1 MAIMQGG
8 DGPVKQKAMEILV
21 ALGEIFNA
29 DKLIDIESTQISGV
43 SYKTIG
49 DAGLHWIESMLSEKV
64 VIPSTLNP
72 TGIDLR
78 LWRQMGIAEEFA
90 RKQMQI
96 IDVYSKLG
104 VKTLCSC
111 TPYLSG
117 HSPKFKDHIAWSE
130 SSAVCYAN
138 SILGARTNRE
148 GGPSAL
154 ASALIGK
161 TANYGYHLDEN
172 RQPTMCID
180 LDVHLH
186 EESDFSALGI
196 SIGKKVNNGVPYFT
210 GIKNPSVD
218 SLKSLAA
225 ALAASGGVALYHVES
240 VTPESNSIKV
250 GGIETISFTSDELV
264 SSYDSLSTFQSGLVD
279 LVAIGCPHASLSEMK
294 KVAAQVNG
302 KKIANNTKLWVFT
315 SVGVKLMAERF
326 GYLRDIVRAGGEV
339 YTDCCMV
346 VAPIEQ
352 LGFKTMAVN
361 SGKAA
366 VYSPSASK
374 VEVIF
379 GTTGRCVDIAVK
391 GFA

>member
-1 MAIMQGG
+1 MAILRG
-8 DGPVKQKAMEILV
+8 DNGPVKQKAMKILV
-21 ALGEIFNA
+21 AIGEIFDA
-29 DKLIDIESTQISGV
+29 DKLIDVESAQISGV

-49 DAGLHWIESMLSEKV
+49 DAGLQWVESMSSEKV
-64 VIPSTLNP
+64 VIPTTLNP
-72 TGIDLR
+72 TGMDLR
-78 LWRQMGIAEEFA
+78 LWKQMGISNEFA
-90 RKQMQI
+90 VKQIQI
-96 IDVYSKLG
+96 INAYSKLG
-104 VKTLCSC
+104 VKSLCTC

-117 HSPKFKDHIAWSE
+117 YSPKFKDHIAWAE

-138 SILGARTNRE
+138 SVLGVRTNRE

-172 RQPTMCID
+172 RQPTLCVD

-186 EESDFSALGI
+186 DESDFSALGV
-196 SIGKKVNNGVPYFT
+196 SIGKKVNNGVPYFI
-210 GIKNPSVD
+210 GIDNPSAD

-225 ALAASGGVALYHVES
+225 ALAASGGVALYHVEG
-240 VTPESNSIKV
+240 VTPEANSIQV
-250 GGIETISFTSDELV
+250 GGIETMNFTSDELA
-264 SSYDSLSTFQSGLVD
+264 SSYDSLSTFQSGAVD

-294 KVAAQVNG
+294 KVAALAKG
-302 KKIANNTKLWVFT
+302 KKVANNTKLWVFT
-315 SVGVKLMAERF
+315 SQGVKLMAERF
-326 GYLRDIVRAGGEV
+326 GYLKDIVKAGGEV

-366 VYSPSASK
+366 IYGPSASK

-391 GFA
+391 GFV

>member
-1 MAIMQGG
+1 MAILQG
-8 DGPVKQKAMEILV
+8 DNGPIKQKAMEILV

-29 DKLIDIESTQISGV
+29 DKLIDVESAQISGV

-49 DAGLHWIESMLSEKV
+49 DAGLHWVESMLSEKV

-148 GGPSAL
+148 CGPSAL

-264 SSYDSLSTFQSGLVD
+264 SSYDSLSTIQSGPVD
-279 LVAIGCPHASLSEMK
+279 LVTIGCPHASLSEMK
-294 KVAAQVNG
+294 KIATLVKG
-302 KKIANNTKLWVFT
+302 KKIAKNTKFWIFT

-326 GYLRDIVRAGGEV
+326 GYLRDIVKAGGEV

-352 LGFKTMAVN
+352 LDFKTMAVN

-366 VYSPSASK
+366 VYSPSASN
-374 VEVIF
+374 VEVVF

>member
-1 MAIMQGG
+1 MSILRG
-8 DGPVKQKAMEILV
+8 DNGTVKKKAMEILV

-29 DKLIDIESTQISGV
+29 NKLIDVGSTQISGV

-49 DAGLHWIESMLSEKV
+49 DAGLQWVESMSSEKV

-72 TGIDLR
+72 TGMDLH
-78 LWRQMGIAEEFA
+78 LWQQMGISQEFA
-90 RKQMQI
+90 AKQIQI
-96 IDVYSKLG
+96 INAYSKLG
-104 VKTLCSC
+104 VKSLCSC

-117 HSPKFKDHIAWSE
+117 NTPKFKEHIAWAE

-138 SILGARTNRE
+138 SVLGARTNRE

-154 ASALIGK
+154 AAALIGK

-172 RQPTMCID
+172 RQPTICVD

-186 EESDFSALGI
+186 EESDYSALGI

-240 VTPESNSIKV
+240 VTPEANSIKV
-250 GGIETISFTSDELV
+250 GGIEMINFTSDDLA
-264 SSYDSLSTFQSGLVD
+264 SSYDSLSTIQSGPVD
-279 LVAIGCPHASLSEMK
+279 LVTIGCPHASLSEMK
-294 KVAAQVNG
+294 KVANHVKG
-302 KKIANNTKLWVFT
+302 KRIANNTKLWVFT

-326 GYLRDIVRAGGEV
+326 GYLRDIVKAGGEV

-346 VAPIEQ
+346 VAPIEE

-366 VYSPSASK
+366 IYSPSASK
-374 VEVIF
+374 VEVIY

>member
-1 MAIMQGG
+1 MAILRG
-8 DGPVKQKAMEILV
+8 DNGPVKQKAMQILV
-21 ALGEIFNA
+21 ALGEIFDA
-29 DKLIDIESTQISGV
+29 DKLIDVESAQISGV

-49 DAGLHWIESMLSEKV
+49 DAGLQWVESMSSEKV
-64 VIPSTLNP
+64 VIPTTLNP
-72 TGIDLR
+72 TGMDLR
-78 LWRQMGIAEEFA
+78 LWKQMGISNEFA
-90 RKQMQI
+90 VKQIQI
-96 IDVYSKLG
+96 INAYSKLG
-104 VKTLCSC
+104 VKSLCTC

-117 HSPKFKDHIAWSE
+117 YSPKFKDHIAWAE

-138 SILGARTNRE
+138 SVLGVRTNRE

-172 RQPTMCID
+172 RQPTLCVD

-186 EESDFSALGI
+186 DESDFSALGV
-196 SIGKKVNNGVPYFT
+196 SIGKKVNNGVPYFI
-210 GIKNPSVD
+210 GIDNPSAD

-225 ALAASGGVALYHVES
+225 ALAASGGVALYHVEG
-240 VTPESNSIKV
+240 VTPEANSIQV
-250 GGIETISFTSDELV
+250 GGIETMNFTSDELA
-264 SSYDSLSTFQSGLVD
+264 SSYDSLSTFQSGAVD

-294 KVAAQVNG
+294 KVAALAKG
-302 KKIANNTKLWVFT
+302 KKVANNTKLWVFT
-315 SVGVKLMAERF
+315 SQGVKLMAERF
-326 GYLRDIVRAGGEV
+326 GYLKDIVKAGGEV

-366 VYSPSASK
+366 IYSPSASK

-391 GFA
+391 GFV

>member
-1 MAIMQGG
+1 MAIMQG
-8 DGPVKQKAMEILV
+8 DNGPVKQKAMEILV

-49 DAGLHWIESMLSEKV
+49 DAGLHWVEFMSSEKV

-72 TGIDLR
+72 IGMDFH
-78 LWRQMGIAEEFA
+78 LWRQMGIPEEFA
-90 RKQMQI
+90 VKQMQI
-96 IDVYSKLG
+96 INAYSKLE

-117 HSPKFKDHIAWSE
+117 YSPKFKDHISWAE

-225 ALAASGGVALYHVES
+225 ALAASGGVALYHVEN

-264 SSYDSLSTFQSGLVD
+264 SSYDSLSTIQSGSVD
-279 LVAIGCPHASLSEMK
+279 LVTIGCPHASLSEMK
-294 KVAAQVNG
+294 KIATLVKG
-302 KKIANNTKLWVFT
+302 KKIAKNTKFWIFT

-326 GYLRDIVRAGGEV
+326 GYLRDIVKAGGEV

-352 LGFKTMAVN
+352 LDFKTMAVN

-366 VYSPSASK
+366 VYSPSASN
-374 VEVIF
+374 VEVVF

>member
-1 MAIMQGG
+1 MAIMQG
-8 DGPVKQKAMEILV
+8 DNGPVKQKAMEILV

-264 SSYDSLSTFQSGLVD
+264 SSYDSLSTIQSGPVD
-279 LVAIGCPHASLSEMK
+279 LVTIGCPHASLSEMK
-294 KVAAQVNG
+294 KIATLVKG
-302 KKIANNTKLWVFT
+302 KKIAKNTKFWIFT

-326 GYLRDIVRAGGEV
+326 GYLRDIVKAGGEV

-352 LGFKTMAVN
+352 LDFKTMAVN

-366 VYSPSASK
+366 VYSPSASN
-374 VEVIF
+374 VEVVF

>member
-49 DAGLHWIESMLSEKV
+49 DAGLHWVESMLSEKV

-264 SSYDSLSTFQSGLVD
+264 SSYDSLSTIQSGPVD
-279 LVAIGCPHASLSEMK
+279 LVTIGCPHASLSEMK
-294 KVAAQVNG
+294 KIATLVKG
-302 KKIANNTKLWVFT
+302 KKIAKNTKFWIFT

-326 GYLRDIVRAGGEV
+326 GYLRDIVKAGGEV

-352 LGFKTMAVN
+352 LDFKTMAVN

-366 VYSPSASK
+366 VYSPSASN
-374 VEVIF
+374 VEVVF

>member
-148 GGPSAL
+148 CGPSAL

-264 SSYDSLSTFQSGLVD
+264 SSYDSLSTIQSGPVD
-279 LVAIGCPHASLSEMK
+279 LVTIGCPHASLSEMK
-294 KVAAQVNG
+294 KIATLVKG
-302 KKIANNTKLWVFT
+302 KKIAKNTKFWIFT

-326 GYLRDIVRAGGEV
+326 GYLRDIVKAGGEV

-352 LGFKTMAVN
+352 LDFKTMAVN

-366 VYSPSASK
+366 VYSPSASN
-374 VEVIF
+374 VEVVF